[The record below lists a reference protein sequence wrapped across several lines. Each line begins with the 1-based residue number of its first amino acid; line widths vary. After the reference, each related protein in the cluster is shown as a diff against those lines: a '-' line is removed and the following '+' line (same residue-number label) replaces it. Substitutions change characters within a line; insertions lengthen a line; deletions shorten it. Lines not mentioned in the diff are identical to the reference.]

1 MNTVKK
7 SVRLE
12 SRQFSLE
19 SHSKNEKKKVVVR
32 KNSLIDIKEDE
43 DQNIH
48 YDHTLSPTTKI
59 KIKAEIFIHLKQGS
73 IDSAYTVGDLLGE
86 GSVTKI

>member
-1 MNTVKK
+1 MKK
-7 SVRLE
+7 SARLE

-19 SHSKNEKKKVVVR
+19 SNSKKEKKIEVAR
-32 KNSLIDIKEDE
+32 KNSLIDIKDNE

-59 KIKAEIFIHLKQGS
+59 KIKAEIFIQLKQGS
-73 IDSAYTVGDLLGE
+73 IDAAYTVGELLGE
-86 GSVTKI
+86 G